1 MFIYLYTYYIFVYL
15 GGFLNMNGY
24 YWKSPVTGKWSY
36 RENKKSENWIGQFNS
51 RAEAKEERLNKR
63 ASYLKDHRMVLV
75 I

>member
-1 MFIYLYTYYIFVYL
+1 
-15 GGFLNMNGY
+15 MNGY